1 VHCEPLVKLVQFSRR
16 SNVAVSAKSGLWTF
30 FRPIAALSAYHFF
43 SRLTPCA
50 AFLRRSAPSGRPCSS
65 AACDCLLRLPMSLKT
80 LNEIFFCVV
89 DRKDRV
95 VVMHRRAIQWVSI
108 SSSEFYRSV
117 VGVAR
122 ALRGW
127 GISKG
132 DRVAILGENRPEWT
146 IADFAC
152 LLIGAVVVP
161 VYTTL
166 TGEQTAYILQDS
178 GARVVFVSTEKQL
191 LKVQS
196 IQNQTGVKRIVVMDA
211 VETAHAVHMQRLMH
225 DGPKERDPQFD
236 STALAVVPDDLATII
251 YTSGT
256 TGTPKGAMLT
266 HGNLASNIAHSLS
279 GFNVRGG
286 EIIISFLPLSH
297 VTARHVDLA
306 MLSRGVTLA
315 YVSALDQ
322 LPQALME
329 VRPTIFVG
337 VPRVYEKI
345 HGQVD
350 LKAKGFPKK
359 WIYRW
364 ALSVGRAHRS
374 EILAGQTPKSL
385 AWKLCHHLVYAK
397 VRAGMGGRAEVF
409 ISGGAP
415 LGRELAEWYA
425 DIGIRIDEGYGL
437 TETSPVIA
445 VNSPEAHKLGTVGK
459 TLPNIEVRTAEDGEI
474 LVRGPSVF
482 KGYWNRPQ
490 ETQAALVDGWF
501 KTGDI
506 GNLDADGFLSITDR
520 KKDLIKTSGG
530 KFIAP
535 QPLENTL
542 KHNALIAEAVIL
554 GDKRKFPAVL
564 IAPYFPVLEDWA
576 RANQVAF
583 PSREALVAHAKVKA
597 LYEGI
602 IADLNRNLA
611 RYEQLK
617 KVILVAEEF
626 STENGVL
633 TASMKLRRRVVEER
647 YRARIEDMYVE
658 AEASGAVSKSE

>member
-1 VHCEPLVKLVQFSRR
+1 MNLQ
-16 SNVAVSAKSGLWTF
+16 
-30 FRPIAALSAYHFF
+30 
-43 SRLTPCA
+43 
-50 AFLRRSAPSGRPCSS
+50 
-65 AACDCLLRLPMSLKT
+65 T
-80 LNEIFFCVV
+80 LNEMFFAVV
-89 DRKDRV
+89 ERDDRV
-95 VVMHRRAIQWVSI
+95 VVMHRRAIQWISI
-108 SSSEFYRSV
+108 SSSEFYQSV

-122 ALRGW
+122 ALQEW
-127 GISKG
+127 GIRKG
-132 DRVAILGENRPEWT
+132 DRVAILSENRPEWT

-152 LLIGAVVVP
+152 LLLGAVVVP

-178 GARVVFVSTEKQL
+178 GARIVFVSSEKQL
-191 LKVQS
+191 LKVRS
-196 IQNQTGVKRIVVMDA
+196 IQDQTSIERIVVMDA
-211 VETAHAVHMQRLMH
+211 VETAHAVQMQRLMH
-225 DGPKERDPQFD
+225 DGPKERDAQFD
-236 STALAVVPDDLATII
+236 STARSIAPDDLATII

-279 GFNVRGG
+279 GFTVRGG
-286 EIIISFLPLSH
+286 EISISFLPLSH

-315 YVSALDQ
+315 YVSSLDQ
-322 LPQALME
+322 LPQALLE

-337 VPRVYEKI
+337 VPRVYEKV

-350 LKAKGFPKK
+350 TKAKGFPKK

-364 ALSVGRAHRS
+364 ALSVGRAHRD
-374 EILAGQTPKSL
+374 EILADQTPRTL
-385 AWKLCHHLVYAK
+385 AWKICNRLVYSK
-397 VRAGMGGRAEVF
+397 VRAGLGGRAEVF

-445 VNSPEAHKLGTVGK
+445 VNSPRAHKLGTVGK
-459 TLPNIEVRTAEDGEI
+459 TLPNIEVRIAEDGEI

-490 ETQAALVDGWF
+490 ETQAALLDGWF

-506 GNLDADGFLSITDR
+506 GKLDADGFLSITDR

-535 QPLENTL
+535 QPLENSL
-542 KHNALIAEAVIL
+542 KHSALIAEAVIV

-564 IAPYFPVLEDWA
+564 VAPYFPVLEDWA
-576 RANQVAF
+576 RANQVGF
-583 PSREALVAHAKVKA
+583 SSREDLVAHPKVKA

-602 IADLNRNLA
+602 VGDVNGNLA
-611 RYEQLK
+611 RFEQLK
-617 KVILVAEEF
+617 KVILVTEEF
-626 STENGVL
+626 STENGAL

-647 YRARIEDMYVE
+647 YRERIDEMYAE
-658 AEASGAVSKSE
+658 AEALGVVSKDG